1 MEQLLHKMAADM
13 ASAVQ
18 KMQDTLATALRG
30 LDERA
35 LQEAKDGS
43 KWQAEHAVAV
53 ENCKVKGLLTQEAMD
68 TAEAALKA
76 ANEAKAIAETASS
89 AAAHSAHLAS
99 LVGRPKNRN
108 RAEIAAYT
116 ALAGTLVNAI
126 VEWLSRH

>member
-1 MEQLLHKMAADM
+1 MEQLLHKMASDM
-13 ASAVQ
+13 AATVQ

-53 ENCKVKGLLTQEAMD
+53 ENCKVKGIMAQEALD
-68 TAEAALKA
+68 TADVALKTA
-76 ANEAKAIAETASS
+76 TEAKTLAESASS
-89 AAAHSAHLAS
+89 AAAHASHLAT

-108 RAEIAAYT
+108 RTEIAAYA